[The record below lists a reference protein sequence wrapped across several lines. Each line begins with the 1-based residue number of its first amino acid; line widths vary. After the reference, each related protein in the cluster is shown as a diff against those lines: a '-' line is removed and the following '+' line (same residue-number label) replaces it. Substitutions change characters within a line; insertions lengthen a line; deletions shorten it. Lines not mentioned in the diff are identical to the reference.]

1 MNQFPLKLKYKNGM
15 VDNNVKQ
22 LKKTWIALTCLEENT
37 TLQIWWVQ
45 QNTNEMIIEI
55 TFSYD
60 DSTFPLLMPKV
71 KPAFPE
77 TYMCT
82 PVKIKDD
89 TFFINGFSPKVS

>member
-1 MNQFPLKLKYKNGM
+1 MSE
-15 VDNNVKQ
+15 
-22 LKKTWIALTCLEENT
+22 KK
-37 TLQIWWVQ
+37 
-45 QNTNEMIIEI
+45 NTNEMIIRS
-55 TFSYD
+55 TFRYD

>member
-1 MNQFPLKLKYKNGM
+1 MSFY
-15 VDNNVKQ
+15 
-22 LKKTWIALTCLEENT
+22 T
-37 TLQIWWVQ
+37 TLNKDLNSFDLLNYYLTDIMSA
-45 QNTNEMIIEI
+45 NEMIIEI